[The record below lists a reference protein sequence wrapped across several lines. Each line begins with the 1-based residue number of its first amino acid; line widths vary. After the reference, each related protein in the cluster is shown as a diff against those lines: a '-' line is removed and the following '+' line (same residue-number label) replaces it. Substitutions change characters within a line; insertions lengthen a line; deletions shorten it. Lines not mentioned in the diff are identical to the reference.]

1 MRFSVLVKHDD
12 YIVSDH
18 VLHQVRTIPGV
29 TYLDLITRF
38 LAEKGIS
45 PRSFEI
51 KHVLFREPVATSVHF
66 DKKVTFQFTEQ
77 ENGWLVET
85 TSRKWVAEKAEGEAS
100 VNLQAEIIRKNAI
113 NEKTISIE
121 ALKKGAVRTS
131 DAEAAYRNLRRG
143 GLIHKDFMKLEG
155 TVYEGENYILGEV
168 SLSGLSKEYTNDFY
182 MHPAFLDGSL
192 SLLGILTSDLPDE
205 GTNAF
210 IPIYIETFRALH
222 KTTGSCFVYINK
234 NSITQPPSKDIL
246 YADIEVYRPD
256 GELAFYYER
265 FGVKRVRNE
274 KSIQRLEH
282 SHKAKEVGSVTNNK
296 EMIRN
301 NLIQEIAGMI
311 EKPAETVKNDIS
323 FYEMGLDS
331 KQLLDLS
338 KKLELMLDTKL
349 YPTLLFDYSTIGEL
363 TEFLQEKYG
372 ARVTDSISDTVQHQ
386 DSQKTLTDELS
397 SIIGDVT
404 NTPPNKA
411 DKHQSFYEL
420 GLDSKQL
427 LHISKMLEE
436 RLDTQL
442 YPTLLFDYNNIH
454 DLAAYL
460 EEKYNVRNTPA
471 AAVKEKTQT
480 KEPFEKPVLDSL
492 YLQKEWIESPLK
504 SGEVPKENTLIFDF
518 DSSLSDEIRKYIG
531 SENVIYAEAAAEYEM
546 VNEKHY
552 KFNPEQSAHYTR
564 LLDDMKKSG
573 AFPASIIHYLSKKAY
588 TEAALDLTHS
598 FYSILYLSKALIR
611 QKTKDNINLLYVH
624 DKDQYTNPIY
634 AAIGGF
640 FKTLN
645 AEQPNIKCKTVEI
658 SSRQTIEKASLLL
671 NELSAGHHEAV
682 KYDGDQKRR
691 VTAYKDASLQPG
703 QKAAKFVKNG
713 VYLII
718 GGLSGIG
725 WIISAFIYA
734 NHGASVIIAGRSK
747 MTAEM
752 EEKLDSIRYDGANI
766 SYIQADMSDKQQVI
780 NLAEKIHADY
790 SEINGVI
797 YSAGVL
803 KDSFIMNKTDAEAQ
817 AVLQSKVNGVIHLD
831 EALRNMPLDFFVLF
845 SSISSEI
852 GSLGQAD
859 YAYANRFLE
868 HFAEWRECMRKE
880 GGRSGKTIAVNW
892 PFWKDGGMSVDP
904 GIQDIMKTEYGL
916 HPLENTAGIKAFEHS
931 LLGQGHQLIV
941 LYGEKEKIQNDFKPL
956 SARSAPPLVRD
967 SAIAADFDA
976 SSIVMEE
983 EAESP
988 FRILGTASN
997 RHLDDY
1003 LHYWSRLKKGALRHD
1018 QSDAAKKLIAFYQTE
1033 ETETVHFLANT
1044 ENARHMEILMSGK
1057 GETILLICGFATTAY
1072 MWKEQMKEWADQFN
1086 VIVIHTPGY
1095 GLSEGSADFT
1105 LSGLAQTFIEVLNE
1119 IGVAWPIHIAAASWG
1134 GMIGQRIAY
1143 EYPEKVKT
1151 LILSGSYTEYEEDPE
1166 SSVEEKLKNDFIA
1179 IGKSHEYES
1188 LYSNQFLNASI
1199 ERFMKIHQQEGY
1211 STIGFLKDIHTR
1223 TLILTGEKESV
1234 VDQKETKRLKKL
1246 LSNSELKKIKGAGHL
1261 PNITHP
1267 EEFNKAVSEF
1277 IKKSVSKG

>member
-66 DKKVTFQFTEQ
+66 DKKVTFQFTQQ

-121 ALKKGAVRTS
+121 ALKKGAVRIS

-168 SLSGLSKEYTNDFY
+168 SLSGLSKEYTDDFY

-282 SHKAKEVGSVTNNK
+282 SQKGKEVGSVTNNK

-338 KKLELMLDTKL
+338 KKLELMLGSKL

-363 TEFLQEKYG
+363 TEYLQGKYG
-372 ARVTDSISDTVQHQ
+372 ADITDSISDTVLHQ
-386 DSQKTLTDELS
+386 ESHKTLTDELS
-397 SIIGDVT
+397 SIIGEVT

-427 LHISKMLEE
+427 LHISKILEE

-460 EEKYNVRNTPA
+460 EEKYDVRNTPA
-471 AAVKEKTQT
+471 AVFKEKTQT
-480 KEPFEKPVLDSL
+480 KEPSEKPVLESL

-504 SGEVPKENTLIFDF
+504 SGEIPKGNTLIFDF
-518 DSSLSDEIRKYIG
+518 DSSLSDEIR
-531 SENVIYAEAAAEYEM
+531 
-546 VNEKHY
+546 
-552 KFNPEQSAHYTR
+552 
-564 LLDDMKKSG
+564 
-573 AFPASIIHYLSKKAY
+573 
-588 TEAALDLTHS
+588 
-598 FYSILYLSKALIR
+598 
-611 QKTKDNINLLYVH
+611 
-624 DKDQYTNPIY
+624 
-634 AAIGGF
+634 
-640 FKTLN
+640 
-645 AEQPNIKCKTVEI
+645 
-658 SSRQTIEKASLLL
+658 
-671 NELSAGHHEAV
+671 
-682 KYDGDQKRR
+682 
-691 VTAYKDASLQPG
+691 
-703 QKAAKFVKNG
+703 
-713 VYLII
+713 
-718 GGLSGIG
+718 
-725 WIISAFIYA
+725 
-734 NHGASVIIAGRSK
+734 
-747 MTAEM
+747 
-752 EEKLDSIRYDGANI
+752 
-766 SYIQADMSDKQQVI
+766 
-780 NLAEKIHADY
+780 
-790 SEINGVI
+790 
-797 YSAGVL
+797 
-803 KDSFIMNKTDAEAQ
+803 
-817 AVLQSKVNGVIHLD
+817 
-831 EALRNMPLDFFVLF
+831 
-845 SSISSEI
+845 
-852 GSLGQAD
+852 
-859 YAYANRFLE
+859 
-868 HFAEWRECMRKE
+868 
-880 GGRSGKTIAVNW
+880 
-892 PFWKDGGMSVDP
+892 
-904 GIQDIMKTEYGL
+904 
-916 HPLENTAGIKAFEHS
+916 
-931 LLGQGHQLIV
+931 
-941 LYGEKEKIQNDFKPL
+941 
-956 SARSAPPLVRD
+956 
-967 SAIAADFDA
+967 
-976 SSIVMEE
+976 
-983 EAESP
+983 
-988 FRILGTASN
+988 
-997 RHLDDY
+997 
-1003 LHYWSRLKKGALRHD
+1003 
-1018 QSDAAKKLIAFYQTE
+1018 
-1033 ETETVHFLANT
+1033 
-1044 ENARHMEILMSGK
+1044 
-1057 GETILLICGFATTAY
+1057 
-1072 MWKEQMKEWADQFN
+1072 
-1086 VIVIHTPGY
+1086 
-1095 GLSEGSADFT
+1095 
-1105 LSGLAQTFIEVLNE
+1105 
-1119 IGVAWPIHIAAASWG
+1119 
-1134 GMIGQRIAY
+1134 
-1143 EYPEKVKT
+1143 
-1151 LILSGSYTEYEEDPE
+1151 
-1166 SSVEEKLKNDFIA
+1166 
-1179 IGKSHEYES
+1179 
-1188 LYSNQFLNASI
+1188 
-1199 ERFMKIHQQEGY
+1199 
-1211 STIGFLKDIHTR
+1211 
-1223 TLILTGEKESV
+1223 
-1234 VDQKETKRLKKL
+1234 
-1246 LSNSELKKIKGAGHL
+1246 
-1261 PNITHP
+1261 
-1267 EEFNKAVSEF
+1267 
-1277 IKKSVSKG
+1277 

>member
-1 MRFSVLVKHDD
+1 M
-12 YIVSDH
+12 
-18 VLHQVRTIPGV
+18 
-29 TYLDLITRF
+29 
-38 LAEKGIS
+38 
-45 PRSFEI
+45 
-51 KHVLFREPVATSVHF
+51 
-66 DKKVTFQFTEQ
+66 
-77 ENGWLVET
+77 
-85 TSRKWVAEKAEGEAS
+85 
-100 VNLQAEIIRKNAI
+100 
-113 NEKTISIE
+113 
-121 ALKKGAVRTS
+121 
-131 DAEAAYRNLRRG
+131 RRG

-460 EEKYNVRNTPA
+460 EEKYDVRNTPA
-471 AAVKEKTQT
+471 AAFKEKTQT
-480 KEPFEKPVLDSL
+480 KEPSEKPVLESL

-504 SGEVPKENTLIFDF
+504 SGEVPKENTLLFDF
-518 DSSLSDEIRKYIG
+518 SSSLSDEIRKYIG

-611 QKTKDNINLLYVH
+611 QKIKDNINILYVH
-624 DKDQYTNPIY
+624 DKDQYTNPVY

-658 SSRQTIEKASLLL
+658 SSRQTIEKAPLLL

-718 GGLSGIG
+718 GGFSGIG
-725 WIISAFIYA
+725 WIISAFLYA

-752 EEKLDSIRYDGANI
+752 KEKLDSIRYDGASI

-780 NLAEKIHADY
+780 KLAEKIHADY

-880 GGRSGKTIAVNW
+880 GGDQEK
-892 PFWKDGGMSVDP
+892 P
-904 GIQDIMKTEYGL
+904 
-916 HPLENTAGIKAFEHS
+916 S
-931 LLGQGHQLIV
+931 L
-941 LYGEKEKIQNDFKPL
+941 
-956 SARSAPPLVRD
+956 
-967 SAIAADFDA
+967 
-976 SSIVMEE
+976 
-983 EAESP
+983 
-988 FRILGTASN
+988 
-997 RHLDDY
+997 
-1003 LHYWSRLKKGALRHD
+1003 
-1018 QSDAAKKLIAFYQTE
+1018 
-1033 ETETVHFLANT
+1033 
-1044 ENARHMEILMSGK
+1044 
-1057 GETILLICGFATTAY
+1057 
-1072 MWKEQMKEWADQFN
+1072 
-1086 VIVIHTPGY
+1086 
-1095 GLSEGSADFT
+1095 
-1105 LSGLAQTFIEVLNE
+1105 
-1119 IGVAWPIHIAAASWG
+1119 
-1134 GMIGQRIAY
+1134 
-1143 EYPEKVKT
+1143 
-1151 LILSGSYTEYEEDPE
+1151 
-1166 SSVEEKLKNDFIA
+1166 
-1179 IGKSHEYES
+1179 
-1188 LYSNQFLNASI
+1188 
-1199 ERFMKIHQQEGY
+1199 
-1211 STIGFLKDIHTR
+1211 
-1223 TLILTGEKESV
+1223 
-1234 VDQKETKRLKKL
+1234 
-1246 LSNSELKKIKGAGHL
+1246 
-1261 PNITHP
+1261 
-1267 EEFNKAVSEF
+1267 
-1277 IKKSVSKG
+1277 